1 MHKQWRLH
9 IFAKLSLAI
18 TLFQCHLEYKLR
30 RDPSGLRAV
39 NVSPLQRGAAW
50 RQEDSDAPYT
60 LLQSSYISYCS
71 NTVTVSMSAPLTRY
85 ARGAATRAAAP
96 VGGGTLLTKPSWN
109 KQSFYCT
116 LTFLCMFTLCWSK
129 NSMLGRYYT
138 II

>member
-30 RDPSGLRAV
+30 RDPSELRAV
-39 NVSPLQRGAAW
+39 NVSPHQRGAAW

-71 NTVTVSMSAPLTRY
+71 NTVTVSMSAPLTRC
-85 ARGAATRAAAP
+85 ARGAATRAVAP

-109 KQSFYCT
+109 KQSFYT
-116 LTFLCMFTLCWSK
+116 CMFTLCWSK
-129 NSMLGRYYT
+129 NSILMTGV
-138 II
+138 ICIAI